1 MKTWRTISVAG
12 VATMVALIACFRHD
26 LLEVAVLLTL
36 AYVVSSICLLIR
48 ADRKAADRK
57 AVIEKNRE
65 IVFQQWIETANM
77 NMWR

>member
-36 AYVVSSICLLIR
+36 AYVVSSIWLLIG
-48 ADRKAADRK
+48 ANKKAADR
-57 AVIEKNRE
+57 AATIEKNRE
-65 IVFQQWIETANM
+65 MVFRQWLETANM
-77 NMWR
+77 DWR